1 VDDIVEAQRV
11 EIEVLNER
19 LRQALEALSPP
30 EFSPPVE
37 WGLKAT
43 EARLFAHLRSRPI
56 VTKTSLAVAAYG
68 HMMGDRPADNTV
80 ESHIS
85 RLRKKIAPYG
95 YRIESER
102 FSGYRL
108 VSETM
113 DPGPRA

>member
-1 VDDIVEAQRV
+1 MDNIVEAQRV
-11 EIEVLNER
+11 EIETLRER
-19 LRQALEALSPP
+19 LREALDALCPAQ
-30 EFSPPVE
+30 FVPPVE

-43 EARLFAHLRSRPI
+43 EARLFAHLRSKPI
-56 VTKTSLAVAAYG
+56 VTKATLAVAAYG
-68 HMMGDRPADNTV
+68 HMIGDRPSDNTV

-108 VSETM
+108 VSVRP
-113 DPGPRA
+113 DPAPGE